1 VNTRP
6 KSHRYLQVL
15 LLTGSCLALLSS
27 GCATFANGRHQKL
40 RVETNPPTAKVS
52 VQGTQRTKGGPPQFE
67 TPGEIVLHR
76 KEKQVTLRIE
86 KDGYEPEE
94 VTLKRNPSGW
104 TPFGGASWL
113 GLGVLMGNVSDEGGG
128 LVYGAIFLGIT
139 VGIDL
144 LTGAA
149 YQLDPAKVSVTL
161 QRKAV
166 LSQSGDLPVEGIEP
180 AQ

>member
-1 VNTRP
+1 MKTRP
-6 KSHRYLQVL
+6 KSYRYLRVL

-52 VQGTQRTKGGPPQFE
+52 VQGTQRTKGGPLQFE

-113 GLGVLMGNVSDEGGG
+113 GFGVLMRKFFGKAA
-128 LVYGAIFLGIT
+128 YGAICLGIT

-149 YQLDPAKVSVTL
+149 YQLDPATVSVTL

-180 AQ
+180 AR

>member
-1 VNTRP
+1 MKTRP
-6 KSHRYLQVL
+6 TSRRYLRVL

-27 GCATFANGRHQKL
+27 GCASVVNGRHQKL

-52 VQGTQRTKGGPPQFE
+52 VQGTQRTKGGPLQFE

-113 GLGVLMGNVSDEGGG
+113 GLGVSMGNVSDEGGA
-128 LVYGAIFLGIT
+128 LVFGAIFLGIT

-149 YQLDPAKVSVTL
+149 YRLDPAKVSVTL